1 MYNLCKTYFFLL
13 IIACFFCF
21 VACEDNPLGGDTEI
35 QTALDHSFAQS
46 EFGVIQSTFDIEAQ
60 LNDDLNNKTT
70 QTNGFLCSCSNIV
83 VVENS
88 DGTYTMEVDYGAGCI
103 CLDGRRRAGKLIG
116 IFNGKW
122 NVDGAFVDI
131 TSDGYQVTGFDGTSY
146 DFSFNK
152 RITRVNAQN
161 YSVEVNNAVLS
172 SADGSIS
179 WNSNRTI
186 EWVAGTDDMNP
197 ETNEYLIRGSA
208 SGTAI
213 TGVNF
218 TVTID
223 EPLKILATCPN
234 IVSGVITLTP
244 QGGADRLIDY
254 GNGTCDATANVTISG
269 FSRTI
274 QLR

>member
-1 MYNLCKTYFFLL
+1 MKNLLKTRFSL
-13 IIACFFCF
+13 IIICFFCF
-21 VACEDNPLGGDTEI
+21 IACEDNPLGNDTEI

-46 EFGVIQSTFDIEAQ
+46 EFGVIQSNFDIEAQ
-60 LNDDLNNKTT
+60 LNDDLSNKTT
-70 QTNGFLCSCSNIV
+70 ANGFFCSCSSINV
-83 VVENS
+83 TENA
-88 DGTYTMEVDYGAGCI
+88 DGTYNMEIDYGSGCV
-103 CLDGRRRAGKLIG
+103 CLDGRTRSGKLIG

-131 TSDGYQVTGFDGTSY
+131 TSDNYKVKGFDGTTY

-161 YSVEVNNAVLS
+161 YSVKVENAVLS
-172 SADGSIS
+172 SDDGTIT
-179 WNSNRTI
+179 WNSDRTI
-186 EWVAGTDDMNP
+186 EWVGGVNDMDP

-223 EPLKILATCPN
+223 EPLKILANCPN

-244 QGGADRLIDY
+244 QGRTDRLIDY